1 MYLHDDKHHR
11 RKLPSQHK
19 QCWLKSLAA
28 FQTHCTRLDPAIS
41 NVKGSVNAQRVL
53 YSHCV
58 WPSSG
63 LVNADER
70 RESQDQVP
78 AGQQDFSASFT
89 SIRSGVGCCKQQ
101 SRDTCWL
108 ADSLSLLAASH
119 SLSQAVPPPFSYE
132 RSSCCLP
139 SHSQIKTHDEL
150 GCPKESFNKMPCFKT
165 TLGT

>member
-1 MYLHDDKHHR
+1 MLIKIPCCFPNTLYQIGSSH
-11 RKLPSQHK
+11 Q
-19 QCWLKSLAA
+19 QCQRICKCS
-28 FQTHCTRLDPAIS
+28 
-41 NVKGSVNAQRVL
+41 KGFFCH
-53 YSHCV
+53 SHCV

-101 SRDTCWL
+101 SRDTRWL

-132 RSSCCLP
+132 RSSRCLP